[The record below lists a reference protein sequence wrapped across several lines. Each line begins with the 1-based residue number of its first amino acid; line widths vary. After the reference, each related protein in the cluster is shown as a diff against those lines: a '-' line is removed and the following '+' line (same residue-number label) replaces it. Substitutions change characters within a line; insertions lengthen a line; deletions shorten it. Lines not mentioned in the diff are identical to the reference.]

1 MFWRMSLN
9 PRSGRPRSRR
19 IDVAALEATRV
30 LLADVGYRDMTME
43 AVAARAAIGKQTLY
57 RRWPRKPLL
66 VLAAVLGSQ
75 RDVEDQLPDL
85 GSFAADVAAV
95 TAQQLS
101 VYRTPGL
108 VELVQGL
115 LADCL
120 TEPDLLAALRVAF
133 IDPRL
138 AVLERVVARAKAR
151 GEVGDDISSHTI
163 AAAVAGAMLAAF
175 VIFGQGDEVFASEVA
190 LLTHRG
196 PR

>member
-1 MFWRMSLN
+1 
-9 PRSGRPRSRR
+9 
-19 IDVAALEATRV
+19 VAALEATRV

-101 VYRTPGL
+101 VYRAPGV

-133 IDPRL
+133 IEPRL
-138 AVLERVVARAKAR
+138 TVLERVVARAKAR

-163 AAAVAGAMLAAF
+163 ATSVAGAMLAAF
-175 VIFGQGDEVFASEVA
+175 VIFGRGDEVFASEVA